1 MTPAMVEMIGLTK
14 RFGSVEV
21 LRGIDLR
28 VARGR
33 VTGIVGPNGAG
44 KSTLIKLVLG
54 LTRPTS
60 GEILVDGRPIAGDG
74 SYRARIGYMPQ
85 MGRFPEHLTAR
96 ELFATMHELRRPN
109 VAVNDD
115 LVSALSLE
123 EQLDKPLRT
132 LSGGTR
138 QKVNACLALRFEPSL
153 VILDEP
159 TAGLDPRSSALLKDT
174 LLSLRPSGVT
184 TIVASHVMSEL
195 EELCDDVVFLL
206 DGRVRYSG
214 PVADLR
220 GVTRQTNLERA
231 VAALM
236 IREVA

>member
-1 MTPAMVEMIGLTK
+1 MTSPMVEMIGLTK
-14 RFGSVEV
+14 RFGSVDV
-21 LRGIDLR
+21 LRGVDLR
-28 VARGR
+28 IARGR

-54 LTRPTS
+54 LIRPTS
-60 GEILVDGRPIAGDG
+60 GEVLVDGRPIASDE
-74 SYRARIGYMPQ
+74 SYRAHIGYMPQ

-96 ELFATMHELRRPN
+96 ELFATMHELRGCGVP
-109 VAVNDD
+109 VNDD
-115 LVSALSLE
+115 LVRVLSLE
-123 EQLDKPLRT
+123 DQLDKPLRT

-174 LLSLRPSGVT
+174 LLSLRTSGVT
-184 TIVASHVMSEL
+184 TVVASHVMSEL

-206 DGRVRYSG
+206 DGRVRYAG
-214 PVADLR
+214 PVVELR
-220 GVTRQTNLERA
+220 GVTRQANLERA